1 MNVITLAKSGY
12 SLSDHAQDPETRT
25 VIGGQKWDYIILQE
39 KSDIPII
46 DGGIDGQMYQGVQQI
61 NDLAAAQGAKTIL
74 FMPWAYQDGFLAA
87 GMADYQALQST
98 VANAYLDVAQ
108 EFDLSIT
115 PVGIVWQAA
124 LDANPNLDLWSS
136 DGSHPSPLGSY
147 LAANVFYALIFN

>member
-1 MNVITLAKSGY
+1 
-12 SLSDHAQDPETRT
+12 
-25 VIGGQKWDYIILQE
+25 
-39 KSDIPII
+39 
-46 DGGIDGQMYQGVQQI
+46 
-61 NDLAAAQGAKTIL
+61 
-74 FMPWAYQDGFLAA
+74 
-87 GMADYQALQST
+87 MADYQALQST